1 MLRRLLLPCL
11 TLTTIGSTSLAAQ
24 RLYKL
29 ELSGAGGYH
38 TYDSKTDLSPTFGG
52 ALRVGYWI
60 YGPFSVEAEGTL
72 AKPKTNTSLKKAVS
86 TNTLGLWA
94 LGNIAVGRS
103 TFVILKGG
111 YAHLSYGTCPS
122 VSLPGAG
129 PCGAADVFQ
138 GGAGVR
144 IAIKP
149 TLFMRY
155 EGTVQRSLTTL
166 KFTNLMLQGG
176 VSLMLGSTPLTDRDG
191 DAIYDRNDACPD
203 TRLGALVDT
212 RGCPTDRD
220 ADGVPDGLDRCPN
233 TVEGAAV
240 DAAGCSH
247 DTDADGLLD
256 GLDRCPD
263 TPAGALVDSAG
274 CPADNDSDGVFEGLD
289 RCPVTPAGA
298 TVDALGCP
306 SDTDADGVPD
316 GIDKCPESRRD
327 TAVDLTGCPTAAE
340 PLPANTLP
348 VEQSWVVPGSVWQ
361 LRGSSMSGAATTIL
375 DSLATVMLT
384 DSTTTAEVT
393 GFAHDR
399 LVPGDNLRLS
409 QRRADAVRDYLVSR
423 GIGVSRITSTGRGAQ
438 PLLVADT
445 TEVARTIN
453 RRTEIKVKYRP

>member
-11 TLTTIGSTSLAAQ
+11 TLTTLGSTSLAAQ

-38 TYDSKTDLSPTFGG
+38 TYDSKTGLSATIGG
-52 ALRVGYWI
+52 ALRVGYWV

-72 AKPKTNTSLKKAVS
+72 AKPKTTASPKRTVS
-86 TNTLGLWA
+86 TSAISLWA

-111 YAHLSYGTCPS
+111 YGHLSFGPPGPPTNRDPS
-122 VSLPGAG
+122 
-129 PCGAADVFQ
+129 GAAGMLQ

-144 IAIKP
+144 IVINP

-155 EGTVQRSLTTL
+155 EGTVQRSLTTR
-166 KFTNLMLQGG
+166 KFTNLALQGG
-176 VSLMLGSTPLTDRDG
+176 VSLMLGSTALTDHDG
-191 DAIYDRNDACPD
+191 DGIYDRSDACAD
-203 TRLGALVDT
+203 TRLGALVDS

-220 ADGVPDGLDRCPN
+220 TDGVPDGLDRCPN
-233 TVEGAAV
+233 TVDGAAA

-256 GLDRCPD
+256 GIDRCPD
-263 TPAGALVDSAG
+263 TPAGALVDSTG
-274 CPADNDSDGVFEGLD
+274 CPADDDSDGVFEGLD

-306 SDTDADGVPD
+306 SDTDADGVLD
-316 GIDKCPESRRD
+316 GLDQCPESQRD
-327 TAVDLTGCPTAAE
+327 AAVDLTGCATAPE
-340 PLPANTLP
+340 PLPADTPP
-348 VEQSWVVPGSVWQ
+348 VEQSWVVPGGAWQ
-361 LRGSSMSGAATTIL
+361 LRGSTISSTATAIL
-375 DSLATVMLT
+375 DSIATVMLT
-384 DSTTTAEVT
+384 DSTTTAVVN

-409 QRRADAVRDYLVSR
+409 QRRADAVRDYLVAQ
-423 GIGVSRITSTGRGAQ
+423 GVGVSRITSTGKGAQ

-453 RRTEIKVKYRP
+453 RRTEIKVKHRP

>member
-1 MLRRLLLPCL
+1 MLPRLLFACL
-11 TLTTIGSTSLAAQ
+11 TWTTLGGMPLAAQ
-24 RLYKL
+24 RLYKF

-38 TYDSKTDLSPTFGG
+38 TYDSKTDLSATFGG
-52 ALRVGYWI
+52 ALRAGYWV

-72 AKPKTNTSLKKAVS
+72 AKPKTNTSLKKPVS
-86 TNTLGLWA
+86 TNTIGLWA
-94 LGNIAVGRS
+94 LGNIAVGRG

-111 YAHLSYGTCPS
+111 YGHLSYGTCPS

-155 EGTVQRSLTTL
+155 EATVQRSLTTL

-191 DAIYDRNDACPD
+191 DGIYDRSDACAD
-203 TRLGALVDT
+203 TRPGALVDA

-220 ADGVPDGLDRCPN
+220 TDGVPDGLDRCPN
-233 TVEGAAV
+233 TVIGAAV
-240 DAAGCSH
+240 DAAGCSR

-256 GLDRCPD
+256 GIDRCPD

-274 CPADNDSDGVFEGLD
+274 CPADDDADGVFEGLD

-306 SDTDADGVPD
+306 SDTDADGVLD
-316 GIDKCPESRRD
+316 GVDQCPETPRD
-327 TAVDLTGCPTAAE
+327 AGVDLTGCALAPE
-340 PLPANTLP
+340 PLPVDTLP
-348 VEQSWVVPGSVWQ
+348 VEQRWVVPGDAWQ
-361 LRGSSMSGAATTIL
+361 LRGSTISNTATAIL
-375 DSLATVMLT
+375 DSIATAMLT
-384 DSTTTAEVT
+384 DSTTTAEVN

-399 LVPGDNLRLS
+399 LIPGDNLRLS
-409 QRRADAVRDYLVSR
+409 QRRADAVRDYLVAQ
-423 GIGVSRITSTGRGAQ
+423 GVGVSRITSTGKGAQ

-453 RRTEIKVKYRP
+453 RRTEITVKHRP